1 MGFKKE
7 HQKIYDDDQ
16 VNRWYLNL
24 RARSPISADIR
35 RRNLALYCDLNNV
48 SPEEILKQA
57 KENKLKNEFQD
68 FANKMIQRGLKGA
81 YVAKF
86 KHVLRSWLLF
96 NDIDYKI
103 RINIPN
109 ENVNETT
116 EDERVP
122 TSDEVAKIL
131 RKATSRGRVSISLM
145 AFSGLRPEVLGS
157 YEGHDGLTLSDIE
170 ELDVDSLTFDVMPT
184 RINVRSNLSKARFK
198 YFTFLGE
205 EGCRYLLDYLQER
218 RSAGELLTPES
229 SLLIPNPTNRSTKW
243 KNLRTML
250 VTREI
255 REAIRSSDLTMRPYI
270 LRAYFA
276 TALDIAESK
285 GLISHPWRQFMMG
298 HKGDM
303 EAVYS
308 TNKRPLPE
316 KVDEMRAAYLRASQF
331 FETIPKTRDDARKE
345 LKEGFI
351 ESVLMTLNQL
361 GRNIEIEGD
370 ERERLLELDF
380 ETLKDEM
387 KKILG
392 QNQIKEDSMI
402 LAQRDKEEIKNS
414 TSGTRQKVI
423 HIAAIEAYVQE
434 GFDFVTALP
443 GDKAIV
449 KLP

>member
-1 MGFKKE
+1 
-7 HQKIYDDDQ
+7 
-16 VNRWYLNL
+16 
-24 RARSPISADIR
+24 
-35 RRNLALYCDLNNV
+35 
-48 SPEEILKQA
+48 
-57 KENKLKNEFQD
+57 
-68 FANKMIQRGLKGA
+68 MIDRGLKGA

-96 NDIDYKI
+96 NDMDYKI

-109 ENVNETT
+109 ENINETT

-122 TSDEVAKIL
+122 TSDELARIL
-131 RKATSRGRVSISLM
+131 RKSTSRGRVSISLM

-157 YEGHDGLTLSDIE
+157 YEGNDGITLGDIE
-170 ELDVDSLTFDVMPT
+170 ELDVDSLEFGTIPAK
-184 RINVRSNLSKARFK
+184 INVRNSLSKARFK

-218 RSAGELLTPES
+218 RSSGEILTPES
-229 SLLIPNPTNRSTKW
+229 PLIIPNRSNASTKW

-255 REAIRSSDLTMRPYI
+255 REAIRASALTMRPYI

-276 TALDIAESK
+276 TALDIAKSK

-316 KVDEMRAAYLRASQF
+316 KVDEMRAAYLKASQF
-331 FETIPKTRDDARKE
+331 FETVPKTKDNARRE

-351 ESVLMTLNQL
+351 ESVVMTLNQL
-361 GRNIEIEGD
+361 GRDIVIDGE

-380 ETLKDEM
+380 ETMKDEM
-387 KKILG
+387 KKVLSQNPSNEDAAKSAMTDKKILNESANG
-392 QNQIKEDSMI
+392 S
-402 LAQRDKEEIKNS
+402 
-414 TSGTRQKVI
+414 RQKVI
-423 HIAAIEAYVQE
+423 PMSAIEAYVNE
-434 GFDFVTALP
+434 GFDFVTSIP

-449 KLP
+449 RLSSQHRV

>member
-1 MGFKKE
+1 M
-7 HQKIYDDDQ
+7 
-16 VNRWYLNL
+16 
-24 RARSPISADIR
+24 
-35 RRNLALYCDLNNV
+35 
-48 SPEEILKQA
+48 
-57 KENKLKNEFQD
+57 KNAFQD
-68 FANKMIQRGLKGA
+68 FANKMIERGLKGA
-81 YVAKF
+81 YIAKF

-96 NDIDYKI
+96 NDTDYKI

-116 EDERVP
+116 EDETVP
-122 TSDEVAKIL
+122 TSDEVARIL

-157 YEGHDGLTLSDIE
+157 YEGNDGLTLSDIE

-184 RINVRSNLSKARFK
+184 RINVRNNLSKARFK

-255 REAIRSSDLTMRPYI
+255 RKAIRSSDLTMRPYI

-316 KVDEMRAAYLRASQF
+316 KVDEMRAAYMRASQF
-331 FETIPKTRDDARKE
+331 FETVPKTQDNARKE

-361 GRNIEIEGD
+361 GRNIEIESED
-370 ERERLLELDF
+370 RERLLELDF
-380 ETLKDEM
+380 ETLKEEM
-387 KKILG
+387 KKILD
-392 QNQIKEDSMI
+392 QNSNDEDATQ
-402 LAQRDKEEIKNS
+402 LAISDKRDLMRSNNRSK
-414 TSGTRQKVI
+414 QKVI
-423 HIAAIEAYVQE
+423 PMAAIEAYVNE
-434 GFDFVTALP
+434 GFDFVTAIP

-449 KLP
+449 RLQ

>member
-35 RRNLALYCDLNNV
+35 RRNLALYCGLNNV

-316 KVDEMRAAYLRASQF
+316 KVDEMRAAYMRASQF
-331 FETIPKTRDDARKE
+331 FETVPKTQDNARKE

-361 GRNIEIEGD
+361 GRNIEIESED
-370 ERERLLELDF
+370 RERLLELDF
-380 ETLKDEM
+380 ETLKEEM

-392 QNQIKEDSMI
+392 QNPNYKDETE
-402 LAQRDKEEIKNS
+402 LAISDKKSLLHSNNGS
-414 TSGTRQKVI
+414 RQKVI
-423 HIAAIEAYVQE
+423 PMVAIEAYINE
-434 GFDFVTALP
+434 GFDFITAIP

-449 KLP
+449 RLP

>member
-48 SPEEILKQA
+48 SPEEILNQA
-57 KENKLKNEFQD
+57 KENKLKNAFQD
-68 FANKMIQRGLKGA
+68 FANKMIERGLKGA
-81 YVAKF
+81 YIAKF

-122 TSDEVAKIL
+122 TSDEVARIL

-145 AFSGLRPEVLGS
+145 AFSGIRPEVLGN
-157 YEGHDGLTLSDIE
+157 YEGNDGLTLSDIE

-218 RSAGELLTPES
+218 RSAGEMLTPES

-331 FETIPKTRDDARKE
+331 FETVPKTKDDARKE

-370 ERERLLELDF
+370 ERERLLEMDF

-392 QNQIKEDSMI
+392 QNPSNMD
-402 LAQRDKEEIKNS
+402 AKNS
-414 TSGTRQKVI
+414 
-423 HIAAIEAYVQE
+423 AISP
-434 GFDFVTALP
+434 L
-443 GDKAIV
+443 
-449 KLP
+449 